1 MKLGAKAY
9 LRKMGFQ
16 FDKTPAKL
24 DRMFYTSLS
33 DDGRRAFER
42 YSAIAPQYKNIKDLL
57 QIPETAKQAARLFSS
72 DANRY
77 VASME
82 CMDAIFGSLK
92 SGSVLDMGCG
102 AGFLID
108 YLSQKHSDFSF
119 EGLESQNNLARVA
132 SKITDK
138 QIYNLNYITDLPLN
152 DFDYVISEFG
162 WDHSDIANG
171 AAPHDLNEIE
181 GHQYCSGC
189 SEAAEKSY
197 EIMIRSWEKWLSKN
211 GQLIVMGR
219 LGTIG
224 DVKALLIAANKN
236 GLVLASE
243 YSRWLYWKHD
253 GEKQRAPALT
263 FQRGEPKKVD
273 AIMQDA
279 AGIFQ
284 LIKH

>member
-1 MKLGAKAY
+1 MKLGVKAY
-9 LRKMGFQ
+9 LTTVGFQ
-16 FDKTPAKL
+16 FDKKPTKL
-24 DRMFYTSLS
+24 DRMFFTSLS
-33 DDGRRAFER
+33 DDGRQAFER
-42 YSAIAPQYKNIKDLL
+42 YSEVAPQYKDIKDLL
-57 QIPETAKQAARLFSS
+57 QIPETTKQAARLFSS
-72 DANRY
+72 DANRC

-92 SGSVLDMGCG
+92 SGSVIDMGCG

-108 YLSQKHSDFSF
+108 YLSQKHSHFSF
-119 EGLESQNNLARVA
+119 EGLESQNNLACVA
-132 SKITDK
+132 NKLTNK
-138 QIYNLNYITDLPLN
+138 NIYNLNYITDLPLD
-152 DFDYVISEFG
+152 DFDYVICEFG

-171 AAPHDLNEIE
+171 AAPHDLHEIE

-219 LGTIG
+219 LGSIG
-224 DVKALLIAANKN
+224 DVKALLIAANRN

-263 FQRGEPKKVD
+263 FQRGVSKEVD

-279 AGIFQ
+279 AGICQ